1 MSEEFVPATEEQPPG
16 LRAFLDDTRKLFD
29 EMDKKAEKPPETP
42 VEPEKPAETP
52 ELPSTPSQE
61 GVAKPMAEPSAPA
74 MATPEKEQ
82 TGFIKDWK
90 TATPEDFQK
99 RISYLYAKDKE
110 NARQWAEARELL
122 KKQREELETVRKE
135 TAQAKLA
142 QSEAQLDDLQ
152 LKVVQLLDRNN
163 PDYNPAEG
171 ARLLRELT
179 NRDLE
184 IKTERE
190 AEKKRQEAFQAE
202 IKTDETQR
210 NIVETKTVLD
220 SWAAEKAYAQ
230 PGHPLYPKVVEWIKT
245 AYEKAPPEITVQQIV
260 QRASQIFDAQAVQTA
275 EKSLAPGADGQKLT
289 VSAVLGT
296 QGTRTGQSPSDRL
309 SPRQRQIAEKLFL
322 DESAG
327 ITRAKAYEMYEKGM
341 DR

>member
-16 LRAFLDDTRKLFD
+16 LKTFLDDTRKLF
-29 EMDKKAEKPPETP
+29 EQMDKKAETPIAPEKPPEPTP
-42 VEPEKPAETP
+42 APEVKAEPEPPP
-52 ELPSTPSQE
+52 EAP
-61 GVAKPMAEPSAPA
+61 KEPQ
-74 MATPEKEQ
+74 EKEQ
-82 TGFIKDWK
+82 TGFIKDWTK
-90 TATPEDFQK
+90 ATPEDFQK

-110 NARQWAEARELL
+110 NARQWAEAKELL
-122 KKQREELETVRKE
+122 KKQREELEAVRKE

-163 PDYNPAEG
+163 PDYNPSEG

-202 IKTDETQR
+202 VKTETTDK
-210 NIVETKTVLD
+210 NIVETKTVID
-220 SWAAEKAYAQ
+220 SWAETKDYAK
-230 PGHPLYPKVVEWIKT
+230 PGHPLYPKVVTWLKQ
-245 AYEKAPPEITVQQIV
+245 AYERAPPEVTVQEIV
-260 QRASQIFDAQAVQTA
+260 QKAAEIFDPLVKQP

-289 VSAVLGT
+289 VSTVLGT
-296 QGTRTGQSPSDRL
+296 QGARPNQTPSERL
-309 SPRQRQIAEKLFL
+309 SPRQRQIAEKLFW
-322 DESAG
+322 DEASG
-327 ITRAKAYEMYEKGM
+327 VTKQKAYELYEKGM

>member
-1 MSEEFVPATEEQPPG
+1 MSEEFVPATEEQPAG
-16 LRAFLDDTRKLFD
+16 LKTFLDDTRKLFE
-29 EMDKKAEKPPETP
+29 EMDKKAEKPAETP
-42 VEPEKPAETP
+42 VVEPEKPAEPEVKAEPETPPETP
-52 ELPSTPSQE
+52 E
-61 GVAKPMAEPSAPA
+61 K
-74 MATPEKEQ
+74 PEKEQ